1 MRISAT
7 KVTMLPVS
15 EFSLVRWEQK
25 GGVLVSDSTNTQF
38 TQEEV
43 LELAQG
49 NATAFVIT
57 TFAYLK
63 ERGLD
68 LDEYVAFFGRQVA
81 PGWEEMRGRPVAD
94 VARVAALNPVSVGAT
109 LRSLSGDDTHAEVL
123 LAGWPD
129 EEFLSELGLTQ
140 SAGDRIL
147 NAFEPIMDYLGIRY
161 AWQREGEAVR
171 LTFERERT

>member
-1 MRISAT
+1 MRVSAT

-15 EFSLVRWEQK
+15 EFSLGRWEQK

-49 NATAFVIT
+49 NATAFVLT

-68 LDEYVAFFGRQVA
+68 PDEYVAFFGRQVA
-81 PGWEEMRGRPVAD
+81 PGWEELRGRPVAD
-94 VARVAALNPVSVGAT
+94 VAREAALNAVSVGGE
-109 LRSLSGDDTHAEVL
+109 LR
-123 LAGWPD
+123 
-129 EEFLSELGLTQ
+129 
-140 SAGDRIL
+140 
-147 NAFEPIMDYLGIRY
+147 
-161 AWQREGEAVR
+161 
-171 LTFERERT
+171 